1 MYLPFVWSLA
11 THVPLPRLFGGA
23 TFHRAALVSA
33 HHGDYALAECLF
45 RVAAAR
51 YRHEL
56 HIEPLAR
63 LRVHQEIARVRG
75 LGTPERDPSRCIEVE
90 RALARLTTIESLEPP
105 FELVD
110 ADSLLA
116 SWLEHAA
123 PDPSLGDAR
132 LARTA

>member
-1 MYLPFVWSLA
+1 MYLPFFWSLA
-11 THVPLPRLFGGA
+11 THAPLPRLFRGA
-23 TFHRAALVSA
+23 TLHRAALVST
-33 HHGDYALAECLF
+33 HRGDYSLAERLF

-56 HIEPLAR
+56 RVEPLAR

-90 RALARLTTIESLEPP
+90 CALARLATIESLEPP

-116 SWLEHAA
+116 SWLEHVA
-123 PDPSLGDAR
+123 PGPSLRDAGLTR
-132 LARTA
+132 IA